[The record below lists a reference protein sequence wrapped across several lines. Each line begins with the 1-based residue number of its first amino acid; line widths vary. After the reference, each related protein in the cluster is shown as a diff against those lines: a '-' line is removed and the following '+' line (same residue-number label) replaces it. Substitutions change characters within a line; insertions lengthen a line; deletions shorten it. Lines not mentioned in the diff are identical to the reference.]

1 MSTRDRNMLVGI
13 ALLLILGAFWMLALA
28 PRRAASADLA
38 SQVAAAQQQRDD
50 AAAQSA
56 IARTAQENFKADY
69 AVVAKLGKAV
79 PAQDDTASLL
89 YQLQDVAGR
98 SRVEMR
104 SIAPAG
110 ANGAPAGN
118 AAAAGAAAPGTVPGP
133 AGATAVSLS
142 LSFAGSYRD
151 LQRFVQRVQNF
162 TSIKGDRIR
171 VSGRLLSID
180 GIKLATEPLT
190 RRISAEITATAYIA
204 APPVAATTTP
214 VAGADPAVPAPQT
227 AAVPAPTPAA
237 VVAGG

>member
-13 ALLLILGAFWMLALA
+13 ALLLILGAFWMLALS
-28 PRRAASADLA
+28 PRRSASADLA
-38 SQVAAAQQQRDD
+38 TQVAAAQQQRDD
-50 AAAQSA
+50 AVAQSV
-56 IARTAQENFKADY
+56 IAKTAQEDFKADY
-69 AVVAKLGKAV
+69 AAVAKLGKAV
-79 PAQDDTASLL
+79 PAQDDMASLL

-133 AGATAVSLS
+133 AGATAVTLS
-142 LSFAGSYRD
+142 LSFAGTYRD
-151 LQRFVQRVQNF
+151 LQRFVRRVQSF

-190 RRISAEITATAYIA
+190 KRITAEVSATAYIA
-204 APPVAATTTP
+204 TPPVAATTTP
-214 VAGADPAVPAPQT
+214 AAGTDPAAPAPQT
-227 AAVPAPTPAA
+227 AAVPALAPAA